1 MIILDMNMPNS
12 CETCKLQ
19 FVCPVYQNV
28 GTLKKDKLKLDKN
41 RHPKC
46 IIKGVALTETIL

>member
-46 IIKGVALTETIL
+46 IIKGVALTEKIL